1 MPMAFAA
8 SACRGHGRKRLFR
21 GHEISNLND
30 SNKPREVGS
39 QADVTFVNHAQH
51 PPALNPH
58 LTKSRLNGAP
68 RLCEM
73 LLGNFPLIIARKAAF
88 DVRGMRSIERSLEGE
103 RGGTSLDPSRMS
115 YSTSACVHVAVSKP
129 RRSSRKS
136 ISPGFFGCAAVGGL
150 VLACAWTVHANIIR
164 ADVYPTL
171 GIANYDAPVIRLA
184 EVVVRKSPPAENAL
198 RTSAREMA
206 PSAPSLSFNDRFAAA
221 APQSVQPK
229 PQPQPPTI
237 AEAPKPQVET
247 PKLATAPKAKEAASL
262 PVQVASIPA
271 SSQHPLEARPP
282 ISPGSAVRDMA
293 QRAKAALIALAT
305 SEKQSIVE
313 KLWGKQQPLHGP
325 LLAFA
330 SADASVTGS
339 LGGGIGQSQNPALGG
354 SAPYDRSTAV
364 YDISARTVYLPDGT
378 QLEAHSGLGSRLDD
392 PRSAHVKMHG
402 VTPPHIYELKPREA
416 LFHGVPALR
425 MTPVGGEEA
434 IFGRSGLLAH
444 SFMLGPNGDSNGC
457 VSFRDYDAFLNAY
470 RNQGIKRLAVVAK
483 VE

>member
-1 MPMAFAA
+1 
-8 SACRGHGRKRLFR
+8 
-21 GHEISNLND
+21 
-30 SNKPREVGS
+30 
-39 QADVTFVNHAQH
+39 
-51 PPALNPH
+51 
-58 LTKSRLNGAP
+58 
-68 RLCEM
+68 
-73 LLGNFPLIIARKAAF
+73 
-88 DVRGMRSIERSLEGE
+88 
-103 RGGTSLDPSRMS
+103 MS
-115 YSTSACVHVAVSKP
+115 YSTSACVHVAVSNP

-150 VLACAWTVHANIIR
+150 VLVCVWTVYANVIR

-171 GIANYDAPVIRLA
+171 GIANYDAPVIRSAAL
-184 EVVVRKSPPAENAL
+184 VVRKSPPTENAL
-198 RTSAREMA
+198 RTSEMA

-221 APQSVQPK
+221 APQSVEPK
-229 PQPQPPTI
+229 PQPQAIVETS
-237 AEAPKPQVET
+237 KPQVEA
-247 PKLATAPKAKEAASL
+247 PKLATAPKAKEAA
-262 PVQVASIPA
+262 PVQVAAVPA
-271 SSQHPLEARPP
+271 SPQRAVEARPAT
-282 ISPGSAVRDMA
+282 STGSALRDMA
-293 QRAKAALIALAT
+293 QRAKAAVIALAT
-305 SEKQSIVE
+305 SEKQTIVE
-313 KLWGKQQPLHGP
+313 KLWGKQQPSHGP

-339 LGGGIGQSQNPALGG
+339 LGGGIGQNQNPALGG

-416 LFHGVPALR
+416 LFHGVLALR
-425 MTPVGGEEA
+425 MTPIGGEEA